1 MKQNDTSALRIATI
15 SYWATFAHARH
26 EVDVARVHA
35 FQALVR
41 DAEEK
46 GPATDDQVTGA
57 YGGRGWAPAPTCHE
71 CGARD
76 DNNVLFGP
84 AHDISLCGPCLSE
97 ACALS
102 FGVTPPV
109 PSVKPTKPGFF
120 TRLFKGA

>member
-46 GPATDDQVTGA
+46 GPATDDQVTKA
-57 YGGRGWAPAPTCHE
+57 YGGRGWAPAPTCRE

-84 AHDISLCGPCLSE
+84 NHDIS
-97 ACALS
+97 
-102 FGVTPPV
+102 
-109 PSVKPTKPGFF
+109 
-120 TRLFKGA
+120 